1 MLHMNQVRKG
11 EFQEVD
17 FGNYF
22 TFGDLEDCPDD
33 CLKNWAK
40 EQSWYDPEV
49 HYSFIDVGVDDCLY
63 NPYRVAVVKKTVIY
77 VLTAGRCLD
86 SIESYKDF
94 EKWKIKNHV
103 IYK

>member
-1 MLHMNQVRKG
+1 MFCMNQSRKG

-17 FGNYF
+17 CGNYY

-40 EQSWYDPEV
+40 EQSWYNPEV
-49 HYSFIDVGVDDCLY
+49 HYSFIDVGDTLCT
-63 NPYRVAVVKKTVIY
+63 PYRITVVKKTVAY
-77 VLTAGRCLD
+77 VLID
-86 SIESYKDF
+86 SIDPDSTESYKDWR
-94 EKWKIKNHV
+94 KWQIKNQV